1 MYADRMNPLR
11 RHPPREAA
19 RRLNGLLASIALAV
33 LAVVGLVACGEQ
45 APVPSPTPSTAAPAT
60 STPAVTTP
68 PATPSATPSASAT
81 VTVLVYFL
89 RDQRIA
95 AARRD
100 VPATK
105 AVATAAVRA
114 LLRGPHAEERAAG
127 LQSALSPGMELVRIT
142 IRTRTAFVE
151 LTATPD
157 DVPLEAPRLQLA
169 QIVHTVTQ
177 FPTVDSVV
185 ISFNGEPVSLP
196 GDPSSRGRPLTRADF
211 EEVAPAILVESPT
224 IGETVSSPLLARG
237 TANTFEATFM
247 AEVRDATNRLLVKK
261 VVTATSGSGTRGAF
275 RIRLPFASAQKRGAL
290 VVYELS
296 AEDGSVI
303 NLVRIPLRLASAP

>member
-11 RHPPREAA
+11 RHQPREVA

-169 QIVHTVTQ
+169 QIVHTATLIHDDVADGSAERRGQ
-177 FPTVDSVV
+177 PTVSALLGAGTAV
-185 ISFNGEPVSLP
+185 LL
-196 GDPSSRGRPLTRADF
+196 GDYW
-211 EEVAPAILVESPT
+211 
-224 IGETVSSPLLARG
+224 LARAVDLVVD
-237 TANTFEATFM
+237 TAH
-247 AEVRDATNRLLVKK
+247 RDAV
-261 VVTATSGSGTRGAF
+261 
-275 RIRLPFASAQKRGAL
+275 IRKFAKTLTDLAEGEMLQLEKASSLDIPQKI
-290 VVYELS
+290 S
-296 AEDGSVI
+296 
-303 NLVRIPLRLASAP
+303 

>member
-1 MYADRMNPLR
+1 VYADRMNPLR

-68 PATPSATPSASAT
+68 PATPSATPSAT
-81 VTVLVYFL
+81 VTILVYFL

-142 IRTRTAFVE
+142 IRARTAFVE

-177 FPTVDSVV
+177 FPAVDSVV